1 MATSIEKRVT
11 TCVMDCPDGCALE
24 VEVVDGKIGR
34 ICPATGEGTS
44 FICGKVA
51 NFGRRVHHRERLLH
65 PMRRVGPKDVGKTGA
80 TQFERISWGEALDEI
95 AERLIETRD
104 RWGGEA
110 ILPYHYGG
118 SNGLLTDD
126 FLDDLLF
133 ARLGASR
140 LAKTICAV
148 PATEV
153 AVGMYGKMPGVAFDD
168 FPRAECI
175 IIWGANPKGSNIHL
189 VPHLKEARR
198 RGAFVAAIDPRN
210 NFGSD
215 EIDLHLPILPG
226 QDLPVALAMIGHWQE
241 RGLLAGDFLD
251 EHADGLEPLLERAAE
266 WSLERAATTAGVSA
280 ADVRELADRF
290 AAASPAL
297 MRCGWGLERN
307 RNGAQAIAA
316 VLAIPAV
323 LGKFGVRGGGYTLSN
338 NGGSS
343 FDRDAVLGPFDW
355 TTRAL
360 NMTQLGRLID
370 PESNERLSPPVK
382 FLFVYNANPMASTP
396 AQDAIERGLAREDL
410 FTVVHEQVMTD
421 TARWAD
427 LVLPAATFLEGTDL
441 RVSYGDYVAGGIRP
455 LIDPV
460 GESRTNMQL
469 FAELGQRVGRRLGFA
484 DEAFTWDD
492 AELLRRVA
500 AALELDGE
508 PASDAVAAG
517 RRQSYDFSG
526 APPVQL
532 DTVRPRTAD
541 GKIHLTPARLG
552 PEPYRWLEPA
562 DHYPLAMISAASSR
576 LINSTF
582 GESSISTLRVD
593 LHPND
598 AASRGIESGA
608 SVRVFNDLGE
618 VHCKARLSSKVRP
631 GVVAIPK
638 GAWRRSS
645 LNGATSTALCP
656 DDGQVVGDAACF
668 NDARVDVA
676 IL

>member
-1 MATSIEKRVT
+1 MPPRTETHVT

-24 VEVVDGKIGR
+24 VQVVDGKIDR
-34 ICPATGEGTS
+34 IGPATGEGTT

-65 PMRRVGPKDVGKTGA
+65 PLRRVGVKGSGE
-80 TQFERISWGEALDEI
+80 FERVSWSEALDEI
-95 AERLIETRD
+95 AERLAATRD

-148 PATEV
+148 PATQV
-153 AVGMYGKMPGVAFDD
+153 AVGMYGKMPGVAFEDY
-168 FPRAECI
+168 PRAECI
-175 IIWGANPKGSNIHL
+175 VIWGANPKGSNIHL
-189 VPHLKEARR
+189 VPQLREARQ

-210 NFGSD
+210 NFGSG
-215 EIDLHLPILPG
+215 EIDLHLPVLPG
-226 QDLPVALAMIGHWQE
+226 QDLPLALAMIRHWHE
-241 RGLLAGDFLD
+241 RGLLARDFLL

-266 WSLERAATTAGVSA
+266 WSLERAATTAGVPV
-280 ADVRELADRF
+280 ADLRALADRF

-297 MRCGWGLERN
+297 IRCGWGLERN

-338 NGGSS
+338 NGGSR
-343 FDRDAVLGPFDW
+343 FDREAVLGRFEW
-355 TTRAL
+355 STRAL

-370 PESNERLSPPVK
+370 PESADGPSALSPPVK
-382 FLFVYNANPMASTP
+382 VLFVYNANPLASTP
-396 AQDAIERGLAREDL
+396 AQDAIERGLARDDL
-410 FTVVHEQVMTD
+410 FTVVHDQVMTD

-441 RVSYGDYVAGGIRP
+441 RVSYGDFVAGGIRP
-455 LIDPV
+455 LIEPI

-469 FAELGQRVGRRLGFA
+469 FAELGRRLGLA
-484 DEAFTWDD
+484 DEAFLWDD

-500 AALELDGE
+500 AALRLDGE
-508 PASDAVAAG
+508 PASDDVAQG
-517 RRQSYDFSG
+517 RRQRYDFSG
-526 APPVQL
+526 ASPVQF
-532 DTVRPRTAD
+532 DTVRPLTAA
-541 GKIHLTPARLG
+541 GKIHLAPAQLG

-562 DHYPLAMISAASSR
+562 NHYPLAMVSAASSR

-582 GESSISTLRVD
+582 GESSLSTLRVD
-593 LHPND
+593 LHPDD
-598 AASRGIESGA
+598 AASRGIDSGTK
-608 SVRVFNDLGE
+608 VRVFNDLGE
-618 VHCKARLSSKVRP
+618 VHCQARVSAKVRP
-631 GVVAIPK
+631 GVVSMPK

-676 IL
+676 VL